1 MWRRSP
7 SRRQGQSQALFG
19 QDQFFFSSYCFSDKL
34 TLLYHLGHVINQL
47 GRSGKIPEQ
56 RTRHIYYKPSELPEK
71 LPSAI
76 SRYLVKT
83 LVTSATN
90 VFVVSWRRPKPH
102 PGTNISK
109 QRHRVLFTAVR
120 WSCLCELCWW
130 QLAVV
135 GKHYYLWPI
144 FQNACCEIRKDQ
156 IRFPF
161 LISIQDLHSNRP
173 SLNDWILTTEAWATA
188 SWSLFV
194 IILPPSWAQCLCSIY
209 GNVTHGQG

>member
-1 MWRRSP
+1 MRCDVGHLLEDKARA
-7 SRRQGQSQALFG
+7 GHCLG
-19 QDQFFFSSYCFSDKL
+19 KVNFFSSYCFSDKL
-34 TLLYHLGHVINQL
+34 TLLYHLGHVIKQL
-47 GRSGKIPEQ
+47 GRLGKIPEQ

-71 LPSAI
+71 PPSAI

-130 QLAVV
+130 QLASWGSIITFGLSSKMRAVKL
-135 GKHYYLWPI
+135 GKIRYI
-144 FQNACCEIRKDQ
+144 F
-156 IRFPF
+156 
-161 LISIQDLHSNRP
+161 LS
-173 SLNDWILTTEAWATA
+173 SLAFKTFTATDH
-188 SWSLFV
+188 L
-194 IILPPSWAQCLCSIY
+194 
-209 GNVTHGQG
+209 